1 MPMIAN
7 QAAHRRSSRWP
18 LRLLAL
24 LMACPVLGLAG
35 SEARA
40 GMMLPEE
47 LAAPSA
53 AAPAAGAGCIAS
65 GADSI
70 ASGADSDASPE
81 RESVPPK
88 ATPTLAD
95 QQASP
100 PSGAS
105 GSGGSLT
112 SGGHTLAVLLS
123 AGVSSGSLEPNGA
136 CLERANAALPVPPTF
151 DFLRPP
157 CRLA

>member
-1 MPMIAN
+1 MSVIAN
-7 QAAHRRSSRWP
+7 LAAESRYSRWP

-24 LMACPVLGLAG
+24 LVACAMLGLAG
-35 SEARA
+35 SDAQA

-53 AAPAAGAGCIAS
+53 GAGCIAP
-65 GADSI
+65 D
-70 ASGADSDASPE
+70 ADSDASPE

-88 ATPTLAD
+88 VAPTLAD

-100 PSGAS
+100 TSGAS
-105 GSGGSLT
+105 GAGSSLT
-112 SGGHTLAVLLS
+112 SGGPTLAVVLS
-123 AGVSSGSLEPNGA
+123 AGVSSGSLERNGA

>member
-1 MPMIAN
+1 MSAIAN
-7 QAAHRRSSRWP
+7 QTVDCRYGRWP

-24 LMACPVLGLAG
+24 LVACAMLGLAG

-53 AAPAAGAGCIAS
+53 APAAGESGIAS
-65 GADSI
+65 DV
-70 ASGADSDASPE
+70 DRDASPE
-81 RESVPPK
+81 RENVPPK
-88 ATPTLAD
+88 AAPTLAD

-100 PSGAS
+100 VSGAS
-105 GSGGSLT
+105 GTGSSLSSSGP
-112 SGGHTLAVLLS
+112 TLAVLLS

-136 CLERANAALPVPPTF
+136 CLERANAALPAPPTF

>member
-1 MPMIAN
+1 MIAN
-7 QAAHRRSSRWP
+7 QAADCLYSRWP

-24 LMACPVLGLAG
+24 LVACAVLGLAG

-47 LAAPSA
+47 LAAPSSG
-53 AAPAAGAGCIAS
+53 PGCIGS
-65 GADSI
+65 DADSI
-70 ASGADSDASPE
+70 ASGADSDASPK
-81 RESVPPK
+81 RESVPQN

-95 QQASP
+95 QPASP

-105 GSGGSLT
+105 GAGSSLT
-112 SGGHTLAVLLS
+112 SGGPTLAVVLS
-123 AGVSSGSLEPNGA
+123 ASVSSGSLEPNGA
-136 CLERANAALPVPPTF
+136 CLERANAALPMPPTF

>member
-1 MPMIAN
+1 MSMIAN

-18 LRLLAL
+18 LRGLAVL
-24 LMACPVLGLAG
+24 VACAVLGLAG

-40 GMMLPEE
+40 GMMLPDE

-53 AAPAAGAGCIAS
+53 GAGCTAS
-65 GADSI
+65 D
-70 ASGADSDASPE
+70 ADSDASPE
-81 RESVPPK
+81 RESMPEK
-88 ATPTLAD
+88 ASPTLAD

-100 PSGAS
+100 ASGAS
-105 GSGGSLT
+105 GAGSSLT
-112 SGGHTLAVLLS
+112 SGAPTLAVVLS
-123 AGVSSGSLEPNGA
+123 AGVSSGPLEPNGT
-136 CLERANAALPVPPTF
+136 CLERANAALPLPPTF